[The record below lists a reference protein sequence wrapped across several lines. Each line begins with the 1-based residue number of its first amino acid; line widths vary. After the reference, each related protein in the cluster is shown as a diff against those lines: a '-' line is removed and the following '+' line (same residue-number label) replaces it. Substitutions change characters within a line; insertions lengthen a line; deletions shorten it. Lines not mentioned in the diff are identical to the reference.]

1 MNVMVQVTVI
11 IVFIIFKNHLIID
24 IILGELEG
32 QGQESLKVGKCVY

>member
-32 QGQESLKVGKCVY
+32 QGQESLKEG